1 MRAQEYRTAFLET
14 GGGTPEEWAEHN
26 IRITV
31 GYEIKQQN
39 RDYLSFI
46 VRGTPNWSN
55 VYNESRYNNLD
66 LRTGKLVTLKDM
78 LGGGYEKLANESI
91 REQIAERQK
100 AVEVFFTSEEGGFA
114 DITEAVGN
122 LM

>member
-1 MRAQEYRTAFLET
+1 M
-14 GGGTPEEWAEHN
+14 
-26 IRITV
+26 